1 MVDKGRAKEKGR
13 TRSLRG
19 ESECLRQNPNQKQT
33 NRQTTLLYTTAA
45 HNSAPNSPQ
54 CHQHPTKYIKWKIPE
69 INHS

>member
-1 MVDKGRAKEKGR
+1 MVDIGRAKEKGR

-19 ESECLRQNPNQKQT
+19 QSECLCHNSNQKQ
-33 NRQTTLLYTTAA
+33 NKQTTLLYTTAA

-54 CHQHPTKYIKWKIPE
+54 CHKHPTKDIKWKIPE